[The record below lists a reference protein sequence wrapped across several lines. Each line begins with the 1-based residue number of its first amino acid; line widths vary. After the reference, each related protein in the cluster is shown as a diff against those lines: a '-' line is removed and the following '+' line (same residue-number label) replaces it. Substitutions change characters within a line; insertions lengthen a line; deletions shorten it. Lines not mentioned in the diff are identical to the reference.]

1 MFMYTGDYEDGRSG
15 LDHVETSSDT
25 SEDEAQKADPDLT
38 IVDEMETLVLAVGLS
53 VGRVLY
59 I

>member
-1 MFMYTGDYEDGRSG
+1 MYTGDYEDGRSG